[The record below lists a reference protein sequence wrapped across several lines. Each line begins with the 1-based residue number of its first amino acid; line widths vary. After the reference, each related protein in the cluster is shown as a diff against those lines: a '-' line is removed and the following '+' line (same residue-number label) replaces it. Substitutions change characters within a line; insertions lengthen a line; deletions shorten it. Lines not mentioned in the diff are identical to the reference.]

1 MAIILIK
8 IFILNIILFNVL
20 AKSKRDEKP
29 NIYDYNKIYSD
40 EFKSSVIKYLKDNSL
55 YENEST
61 LVSKKTFRKIF
72 KDIMNSGNSQVFKVF
87 EIFKEFYDKVCD
99 DLIKDAYPKGVKKI
113 KANLL
118 KKYFDYDYVM
128 EVFNKHVSKN
138 EDL

>member
-1 MAIILIK
+1 
-8 IFILNIILFNVL
+8 
-20 AKSKRDEKP
+20 
-29 NIYDYNKIYSD
+29 
-40 EFKSSVIKYLKDNSL
+40 
-55 YENEST
+55 
-61 LVSKKTFRKIF
+61 
-72 KDIMNSGNSQVFKVF
+72 MNSGNSQVFKVF